1 MTGSSASQGNAAGRL
16 APTPMGSDA
25 KAARSLRADARRNR
39 ARVLQAAQA
48 AFAAEGPSV
57 PLDEIARRAGV
68 GPGTVHRHFPT
79 KEALFEAVVRS
90 RLEALMD
97 DARALAAADD
107 PGAAFFGFL
116 SRVADEGL
124 QKRDL
129 VEVLRA
135 AGLDPTAATA
145 GISNELRRAIN
156 QLLTRAQEAGAVR
169 DDVSIAEL
177 MAVLAGI
184 SVAIQHYGGDA
195 GLPARVLAIVS
206 DGLRPG
212 RA

>member
-1 MTGSSASQGNAAGRL
+1 
-16 APTPMGSDA
+16 
-25 KAARSLRADARRNR
+25 
-39 ARVLQAAQA
+39 
-48 AFAAEGPSV
+48 
-57 PLDEIARRAGV
+57 
-68 GPGTVHRHFPT
+68 
-79 KEALFEAVVRS
+79 
-90 RLEALMD
+90 
-97 DARALAAADD
+97 
-107 PGAAFFGFL
+107 
-116 SRVADEGL
+116 VADEGL

>member
-1 MTGSSASQGNAAGRL
+1 
-16 APTPMGSDA
+16 MGSDA

-90 RLEALMD
+90 RLKALMD

>member
-1 MTGSSASQGNAAGRL
+1 
-16 APTPMGSDA
+16 MGSDA

-135 AGLDPTAATA
+135 AGLDPTAATE

>member
-1 MTGSSASQGNAAGRL
+1 
-16 APTPMGSDA
+16 MGSDA

-90 RLEALMD
+90 RLKALMD

-107 PGAAFFGFL
+107 PGSAFFGFL

>member
-1 MTGSSASQGNAAGRL
+1 
-16 APTPMGSDA
+16 MGSDA

-79 KEALFEAVVRS
+79 KEARFEAVVRS

>member
-1 MTGSSASQGNAAGRL
+1 
-16 APTPMGSDA
+16 MGSDA

>member
-1 MTGSSASQGNAAGRL
+1 MTGASASQG
-16 APTPMGSDA
+16 
-25 KAARSLRADARRNR
+25 KARRPRADARRNR
-39 ARVLQAAQA
+39 ARVLEAAQA
-48 AFAAEGPSV
+48 AFAAEGLSV

-79 KEALFEAVVRS
+79 KEALFEAVVRR
-90 RLEALMD
+90 RLEALVEE
-97 DARALAAADD
+97 AHELATADD
-107 PGAAFFGFL
+107 PGAAFFGYL
-116 SRVADEGL
+116 SRVAEESLD
-124 QKRDL
+124 KRDL

-135 AGLDPTAATA
+135 AGVEPTAATV
-145 GISNELRRAIN
+145 GMSDELRRAVD

-169 DDVSIAEL
+169 DDVGTADL
-177 MAVLAGI
+177 MAVLTGI

-195 GLPARVLAIVS
+195 GLPGRVLAVVS